1 MGSAKLSSSLPPQA
15 IRAAREEVERPGIQF
30 ETIVGLMERAA
41 DLVAAMAAP
50 EVQPAGAV
58 SAAGAQPSFIGFA
71 MASIAKRKRKSPER
85 IDSGQLPLF
94 AA

>member
-1 MGSAKLSSSLPPQA
+1 
-15 IRAAREEVERPGIQF
+15 
-30 ETIVGLMERAA
+30 
-41 DLVAAMAAP
+41 MAAP